1 MLLYVSLFSILPAA
15 LALWAWRRQDHR
27 TDRAAIHRL
36 TATQPAAPARFDP
49 AMVADLPEPARRYF
63 LYAIQPG
70 TLLWTVASITMVGRF
85 GMGTKANPNYLD
97 MTATQTLAMP
107 TGFVWKMRAKRS
119 LMRLSGSDSER
130 WTRFWLMGLLPVAR
144 TGGDPDHRRS
154 AFGRYVAEA
163 VFWTPAAVL
172 PGPGV
177 QWEGVDRN
185 CSRLTVRHAGLSQ
198 AVDLTVAPDG
208 QPVQVRLERWS
219 NANPEKVH
227 RLQPFGGTLSGFRAF
242 AGFRLPTHVEAGN
255 FFGQAPY
262 FPFFVA
268 DVTDIHFPNDG
279 GAPACVSA
287 T

>member
-1 MLLYVSLFSILPAA
+1 MLVNVPLFSILLAA
-15 LALWAWRRQDHR
+15 LALMAWRRMDHR
-27 TDRAAIHRL
+27 ADRAAIHRL
-36 TATQPAAPARFDP
+36 AAAQPAAPACFDA

-63 LYAIQPG
+63 LYTIQPG
-70 TLLWTVASITMVGRF
+70 TPLRTVATIIMAGRF
-85 GMGTKANPNYLD
+85 GMGTQANPNYLD

-107 TGFVWKMRAKRS
+107 AGFVWKMRAKRG
-119 LMRLSGSDSER
+119 LVRLAGSDSER

-144 TGGDPDHRRS
+144 MGGDPDHARS

-177 QWEGVDRN
+177 QWALVDTD
-185 CSRLTVRHAGLSQ
+185 CARLTVHHDGLVQS
-198 AVDLTVAPDG
+198 VDLTVAPDG
-208 QPVQVRLERWS
+208 RPVQVRFERWS
-219 NANPEKVH
+219 NANPAKVH
-227 RLQPFGGTLSGFRAF
+227 RPQPFGGTLAAFREF

-255 FFGQAPY
+255 FFGTDQY

-268 DVTDIHFPNDG
+268 DVTDIHFP
-279 GAPACVSA
+279 GAEERLHAS